1 MRIVTSANTKSASVS
16 FRVANTTSLAHNN
29 RENTHGNPDIDPSRI
44 KDNVTYVRENIEDVY
59 QREFTEAVAEYN
71 SKQKRSD
78 RKIDDYLKKILN
90 DSKTHH
96 QREIVVAIGKK
107 DDGIDWEYKKDI
119 LEEYAKDFQKGNPNL
134 KVYNSV
140 LHMDEANPHL
150 HINYV
155 PVYENNKGL
164 KKRVGHDKAIQQQ
177 GYEDFTEWQ
186 AEQRETLENLMRGY
200 DLRREHVGSHE
211 YRPVAEYKAI
221 KDEIKE
227 LENTRNTLGSE
238 IKERTERLNTLQKLP
253 KLKAVNVE
261 VETRPNRL
269 NQNEVIVEKKDF
281 ERLQK
286 LARSAKAH
294 SIKMEYYE
302 KYATK
307 ASDSI
312 TTLRTQND
320 KILNQNV
327 ELLKRVDVAEKKANK
342 WEKKFKELS
351 ASVKEFVQDIFSF
364 LPDFIE
370 EGLHY
375 FIKSFEDKIRE
386 IEQTEQRVVNKNRS
400 RSNELEL

>member
-1 MRIVTSANTKSASVS
+1 MRIVTSASTKSASVS

-164 KKRVGHDKAIQQQ
+164 KRGLGMTKQSNNKAMKI
-177 GYEDFTEWQ
+177 
-186 AEQRETLENLMRGY
+186 
-200 DLRREHVGSHE
+200 S
-211 YRPVAEYKAI
+211 
-221 KDEIKE
+221 
-227 LENTRNTLGSE
+227 
-238 IKERTERLNTLQKLP
+238 
-253 KLKAVNVE
+253 
-261 VETRPNRL
+261 
-269 NQNEVIVEKKDF
+269 QNGK
-281 ERLQK
+281 
-286 LARSAKAH
+286 
-294 SIKMEYYE
+294 
-302 KYATK
+302 
-307 ASDSI
+307 
-312 TTLRTQND
+312 QN
-320 KILNQNV
+320 
-327 ELLKRVDVAEKKANK
+327 
-342 WEKKFKELS
+342 
-351 ASVKEFVQDIFSF
+351 SVK
-364 LPDFIE
+364 
-370 EGLHY
+370 H
-375 FIKSFEDKIRE
+375 
-386 IEQTEQRVVNKNRS
+386 
-400 RSNELEL
+400 